1 MYSPFELKILI
12 DEGLAV
18 ITSTPSTV
26 DQSVQDEYKEFVDHQ
41 RKAQKEKW
49 TVKDDR
55 KMGDGDL
62 WYQIP
67 TECLFR
73 DDARQSQQAVPFPI
87 PDPIKYEVYRDLW
100 SRKFFITNGHSFGG
114 DFLIYPQDPIVCH
127 ATHVVHVL
135 EEPRVNIKD
144 FITVNRLCV
153 GVKKECLFAY
163 RDPEN
168 ENRIIYQSSAWDST
182 WNNK

>member
-1 MYSPFELKILI
+1 MYSPFELKILV
-12 DEGLAV
+12 DEGV
-18 ITSTPSTV
+18 VEITSTPT
-26 DQSVQDEYKEFVDHQ
+26 SVEPWMQDEYKEFVECQ

-49 TVKDDR
+49 TIIDR
-55 KMGDGDL
+55 EMTDGDL

-73 DDARQSQQAVPFPI
+73 DDPRRSKLVVPVPL
-87 PDPIKYEVYRDLW
+87 PDPVKYQVYLDLW

-135 EEPRVNIKD
+135 DKPRVNIKD
-144 FITVNRLCV
+144 FITINRLCV

-163 RDPEN
+163 PEN
-168 ENRIIYQSSAWDST
+168 GNRIIYQNSAWDST
-182 WNNK
+182 WNK